1 MRKAYKVALF
11 ILLGIIAGT
20 TCATVL
26 VSLAAASIN
35 RLDDYEM
42 QKLALAEYVRSAI
55 ENNIVGDISIEDC
68 VSISPSVGAKVKGRL
83 SRKEFNCST
92 LIGGREF
99 YTLTTVSTNG
109 FEYGTWDWID

>member
-1 MRKAYKVALF
+1 MRKAYKVALL
-11 ILLGIIAGT
+11 ILLGIFAGT
-20 TCATVL
+20 TSAIVL
-26 VSLAAASIN
+26 VGLAATSIN

-55 ENNIVGDISIEDC
+55 ENSIVGDISAEDC
-68 VSISPSVGAKVKGRL
+68 VSISPSVGANAKERL
-83 SRKEFNCST
+83 SGKEFNCST